1 MNKEMKEYIK
11 ECDCKEIQELW
22 KPKVG
27 DKVIHQKVEFIVIDP
42 AYCCLTICDY
52 EGAKITGIR
61 VEDCIF
67 LPSISWIIEK
77 MGNEFY
83 TLDKVEDKNKFVVW
97 IREKGID
104 GEKAID
110 GSTPELACIRALKVI
125 LKQKGEK

>member
-77 MGNEFY
+77 LGKEFSR
-83 TLDKVEDKNKFVVW
+83 LKVDNDMFLCPRFDKCGYRLSDNYGF
-97 IREKGID
+97 
-104 GEKAID
+104 
-110 GSTPELACIRALKVI
+110 TPELACIRALKVI
-125 LKQKGEK
+125 LKEKGEK